1 MSDLPSSEVAMIAKL
16 LTPLRGFLPFRANF
30 IDRGKTRAQALVDS
44 SLVVES
50 AVRRP
55 TPGATLKHTITISVL
70 CALFAFAA
78 EAQQDDFE
86 DSRVEFR
93 IGSQSFTSFTTR
105 VRLDSDTL
113 NKGTEVTLEDDLAV
127 DDKTGVAR
135 MDGVLRFGQR
145 HAFAMSYYNIT
156 RTGTRNISREI
167 HYGDSVFPINAAV
180 TTDFDQEIVKAAYR
194 FRFLD
199 KNRGNLAGSAG
210 LHVMTFS
217 TSMRTLN
224 GMTSEQRETTAP
236 LPVIGLQ
243 GAYKLGGKWN
253 LNGSVEWFDV
263 TAGDVQGTFSDFIV
277 AAEHQTLEHFA
288 FGFALNRLA
297 LRFDSGDADLRGR
310 LDIKFDAGLLYVKGK
325 FGSTNR

>member
-1 MSDLPSSEVAMIAKL
+1 
-16 LTPLRGFLPFRANF
+16 
-30 IDRGKTRAQALVDS
+30 
-44 SLVVES
+44 
-50 AVRRP
+50 
-55 TPGATLKHTITISVL
+55 LKHTTTILVL

-78 EAQQDDFE
+78 EAQAQQEGFE
-86 DSRVEFR
+86 DSRFEVR
-93 IGSQSFTSFTTR
+93 VGSQSFTSFTTR
-105 VRLDSDTL
+105 LRLDSDTL
-113 NKGTEVTLEDDLAV
+113 NTGTEVELEDDLAV

-135 MDGVLRFGQR
+135 LDGVVRFGQR

-156 RTGTRNISREI
+156 REGTRNISKEI

-180 TTDFDQEIVKAAYR
+180 TTQFDQEIAKAVYR
-194 FRFLD
+194 FRFIN
-199 KNRGNLAGSAG
+199 KERANLAASAG

-263 TAGDVQGTFSDFIV
+263 QAGDLQGTFSDFLV
-277 AAEHQTLEHFA
+277 GVEHQTLERFA

-297 LRFDSGDADLRGR
+297 LRFDAGDADLRGR
-310 LDIKFDAGLLYVKGK
+310 LDIKFDAGLLYVKGN
-325 FGSTNR
+325 FGSTGR